1 MIKPDSLNFVA
12 VLSIDNIFKQYGAQV
27 IYDDASLFI
36 GPGDRIG
43 LVGPNGTGKST
54 LFRMIV
60 GEETPDSGK
69 IRFDPHVSSGMLS
82 QESQC
87 RLGITVREEMQ
98 SAFPEADDALNK
110 IENLA
115 AKLEFAGGH
124 EQKEALRQLSQAQI
138 DLEMQGTDTMQQR
151 IGRVLHGLGFPD
163 DAMDRLTDTFSGGWQ
178 MRIAMAKL
186 LLREP
191 DVLLLDEPT
200 NHLDVKAVKWL
211 QGYIS
216 EYPGAVF
223 VISHEPK
230 FLDEICYTIVELEN
244 GKMHE
249 YTGNYSQYENQK
261 EENAKAQSS
270 AYDRQQKEI
279 ERAQGFIDRFGAK
292 ASKASA
298 AKSREKAIERM
309 DKIEAPRANVRGIS
323 LQFPEAPQSSAEPIR
338 LRDVSKA
345 YGEKQVLK
353 KIDMRLKRGDRLAL
367 MGPNGAGKS
376 TLLKILANAEQLDG
390 DKNGE
395 REEGRGVVIGY
406 FAQHQAEA
414 LDPERSVLDETLFDL
429 PQRPEPLARNLL
441 GRLLIRGDAVYKPIG
456 VLSGGERSRVALA
469 KFLLRPANVL
479 LLDEPTNHLDAGSR
493 AVLIEALKGFKG
505 TIVLASHDTPFVREV
520 ATESYTLDD
529 GVLSENRTAL
539 ATPGGAKGKK
549 GK

>member
-1 MIKPDSLNFVA
+1 
-12 VLSIDNIFKQYGAQV
+12 VLSIDNISKQYGAQV

-60 GEETPDSGK
+60 GEETPDAGK

-138 DLEMQGTDTMQQR
+138 DLEMQSTDTMEQR
-151 IGRVLHGLGFPD
+151 IGRVLHGLGFPTE
-163 DAMDRLTDTFSGGWQ
+163 ALDRLTDTFSGGWQ

-200 NHLDVKAVKWL
+200 NHLDVRAVKWL

-230 FLDEICYTIVELEN
+230 FLDEICYTMVELEN
-244 GKMHE
+244 GKLHE
-249 YTGNYSQYENQK
+249 YTGNYSQFQRQK
-261 EENAKAQSS
+261 EDNEKTQAS

-309 DKIEAPRANVRGIS
+309 DKIEAPRANTRGIS

-338 LRDVSKA
+338 LRDDVSKL

-353 KIDMRLKRGDRLAL
+353 SINLRLKRGDRLAL

-376 TLLKILANAEQLDG
+376 TLLKILAGAETLDS
-390 DKNGE
+390 GE

-414 LDPERSVLDETLFDL
+414 LDPERSVLDETLHDL
-429 PQRPEPLARNLL
+429 IQRPEPLARNLL

-539 ATPGGAKGKK
+539 AVPGSGKK
-549 GK
+549 GKK

>member
-1 MIKPDSLNFVA
+1 M
-12 VLSIDNIFKQYGAQV
+12 LSIDNIFKQYGAQV

-43 LVGPNGTGKST
+43 LVGPNGTGKTT

-60 GEETPDSGK
+60 GEESPDAGK
-69 IRFDPHVSSGMLS
+69 IRFDPHITAGMLS

-98 SAFPEADDALNK
+98 AAFPEADETQNR
-110 IENLA
+110 IEDLA
-115 AKLEFAGGH
+115 AKLETARDH
-124 EQKEALRQLSQAQI
+124 EAREALRQLSQAQI
-138 DLEMQGTDTMQQR
+138 DLEMQGTDTMEAR
-151 IGRVLHGLGFPD
+151 IGRVLHGLGFPQ
-163 DAMDRLTDTFSGGWQ
+163 DALDRLTDTFSGGWQ

-200 NHLDVKAVKWL
+200 NHLDARAIKWL
-211 QGYIS
+211 QGYIA

-230 FLDEICYTIVELEN
+230 FLDEVCYTMVELEN
-244 GKMHE
+244 GKLVE
-249 YTGNYSQYENQK
+249 YTGNYTQYKNQK
-261 EENAKAQSS
+261 EENEKATAA

-279 ERAQGFIDRFGAK
+279 ERAQEFINRFGAK

-309 DKIEAPRANVRGIS
+309 DKIEAPKVNVRGIS
-323 LQFPEAPQSSAEPIR
+323 LQFPEAPQSAQEPLR
-338 LRDVSKA
+338 LKDVSKT
-345 YGEKQVLK
+345 YGEKEVLK
-353 KIDMRLKRGDRLAL
+353 SINLRLKRGDRLAL

-376 TLLKILANAEQLDG
+376 TLLKILAGSEAPDL
-390 DKNGE
+390 GE
-395 REEGRGVVIGY
+395 REEGRNMVVGY

-414 LDPERSVLDETLFDL
+414 LEPERSVLDETLAGLDA
-429 PQRPEPLARNLL
+429 RPEPLARNLL
-441 GRLLIRGDAVYKPIG
+441 GRLLIRGEAVYKPIR

-469 KFLLRPANVL
+469 KFLLRPANLL
-479 LLDEPTNHLDAGSR
+479 LLDEPTNHLDASSR
-493 AVLIEALKGFKG
+493 EVLIEALKGFKG
-505 TIVLASHDTPFVREV
+505 TIVLASHDTPFVRAV

-529 GVLSENRTAL
+529 GVLSEVRSSL
-539 ATPGGAKGKK
+539 APAGGGKK
-549 GK
+549 KK

>member
-1 MIKPDSLNFVA
+1 METYALNFDA
-12 VLSIDNIFKQYGAQV
+12 VLSIDNIYKQYGAQIV
-27 IYDDASLFI
+27 YENASLFI

-43 LVGPNGTGKST
+43 LVGANGTGKTT
-54 LFRMIV
+54 LFRMIT
-60 GEETPDSGK
+60 GEEVPDQGK

-98 SAFPEADDALNK
+98 SAFPEADEAQNK

-124 EQKEALRQLSQAQI
+124 EAKEALRQLSQAQI
-138 DLEMQGTDTMQQR
+138 DLEMQGTDTMEQR
-151 IGRVLHGLGFPD
+151 IGRVLHGLGFPTD
-163 DAMDRLTDTFSGGWQ
+163 SLDRLTDTFSGGWQ

-200 NHLDVKAVKWL
+200 NHLDVRAVKWL
-211 QGYIS
+211 QGYIA

-230 FLDEICYTIVELEN
+230 FLDEICYTIVELEDA
-244 GKMHE
+244 KLTE
-249 YTGNYSQYENQK
+249 YTGNYSQYKHQK
-261 EENAKAQSS
+261 EENAKAMSS

-309 DKIEAPRANVRGIS
+309 DKIEAPKANVRGIS
-323 LQFPEAPQSSAEPIR
+323 LQFPEAPQSAAEPLR
-338 LRDVSKA
+338 LRGVNKS
-345 YGEKQVLK
+345 YGEKHVLK
-353 KIDMRLKRGDRLAL
+353 DVDMRLKRGDRLAL
-367 MGPNGAGKS
+367 IGPNGAGKS
-376 TLLKILANAEQLDG
+376 TLLKILAGAETADT
-390 DKNGE
+390 GE
-395 REEGRGVVIGY
+395 REEGRNMVIGY

-414 LDPERSVLDETLFDL
+414 LDPKRSVLDETLHDL

-441 GRLLIRGDAVYKPIG
+441 GRLLIRGEAVYKPIE

-479 LLDEPTNHLDAGSR
+479 LLDEPTNHLDAMSR
-493 AVLIEALKGFKG
+493 ATLIEALKNFKG
-505 TIVLASHDTPFVREV
+505 TIVLSSHDTPFVREV
-520 ATESYTLDD
+520 ATESYTISE
-529 GVLSENRTAL
+529 GVLSEVRTAL
-539 ATPGGAKGKK
+539 TPPGGGGGKGKK

>member
-1 MIKPDSLNFVA
+1 MIKREWVNFAA
-12 VLSIDNIFKQYGAQV
+12 VLSIDHIYKQYGAQIV
-27 IYDDASLFI
+27 YEDASLFI

-43 LVGPNGTGKST
+43 LVGANGTGKTT
-54 LFRMIV
+54 LFRMIT

-98 SAFPEADDALNK
+98 SAFPEADDAQNK

-124 EQKEALRQLSQAQI
+124 DQKEALRQLSQAQI
-138 DLEMQGTDTMQQR
+138 DLEMQGTDTMEQR
-151 IGRVLHGLGFPD
+151 IGRVLHGLGFPNE
-163 DAMDRLTDTFSGGWQ
+163 ALDRLTDTFSGGWQ

-200 NHLDVKAVKWL
+200 NHLDAKAVKWL

-230 FLDEICYTIVELEN
+230 FLDEVCYTIVELEG
-244 GKMHE
+244 GKLSE
-249 YTGNYSQYENQK
+249 YTGNFSQYEHQK

-309 DKIEAPRANVRGIS
+309 DKVEAPKANVRGIS

-338 LRDVSKA
+338 LREVSKS

-353 KIDMRLKRGDRLAL
+353 EINMRLKRGDRLAL

-376 TLLKILANAEQLDG
+376 TLLKILAGQETEDS
-390 DKNGE
+390 GE
-395 REEGRGVVIGY
+395 REDGRGVVIGY

-414 LDPERSVLDETLFDL
+414 LEPNRSVLDETLHDL
-429 PQRPEPLARNLL
+429 IQRPEPLARNLL
-441 GRLLIRGDAVYKPIG
+441 GRLLIRGDAVYKPIS

-469 KFLLRPANVL
+469 KFLLRPANLL
-479 LLDEPTNHLDAGSR
+479 LLDEPTNHLDASSR
-493 AVLIEALKGFKG
+493 EVLIEALKGFKG
-505 TIVLASHDTPFVREV
+505 TIVLASHDTPFVRAV

-529 GVLSENRTAL
+529 GVLSEVRTAL
-539 ATPGGAKGKK
+539 VTPGGGKSGKK